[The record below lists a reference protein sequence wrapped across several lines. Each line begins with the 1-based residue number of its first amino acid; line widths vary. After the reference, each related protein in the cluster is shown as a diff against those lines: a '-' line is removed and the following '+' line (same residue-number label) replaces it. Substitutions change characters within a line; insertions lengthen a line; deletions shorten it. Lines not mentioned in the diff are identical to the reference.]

1 MPWIEITEILVTAVR
16 VLEAIM
22 LAAGG
27 AAAVITKK
35 IILPIIV
42 GREISE
48 NVHLLMITPKKVHIP
63 SAFRTFMKID
73 LLKTLILK
81 TNPAARRNIW

>member
-1 MPWIEITEILVTAVR
+1 MDR
-16 VLEAIM
+16 DNRNSRNSRSGSGGDY
-22 LAAGG
+22 AGSRRSRRG
-27 AAAVITKK
+27 NYEEDYT
-35 IILPIIV
+35 PIIV